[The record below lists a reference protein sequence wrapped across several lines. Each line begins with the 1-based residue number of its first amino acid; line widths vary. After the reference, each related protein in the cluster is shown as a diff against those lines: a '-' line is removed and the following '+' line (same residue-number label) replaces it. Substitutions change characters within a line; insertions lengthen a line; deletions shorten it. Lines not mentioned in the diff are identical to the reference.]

1 MRFNQ
6 TFVFIILSALLILT
20 ACGSKDVGNNDSS
33 KTNKQQTSAP
43 GERQVLRISMATEV
57 DNLDPYQSAA
67 TDTGSMMDNVFDG
80 LFDTNEAG
88 ELEPRL
94 ATDVVVSEDGL
105 TYTFTLREGVTFHN
119 GATFTAK
126 DVVYSYDRLA
136 GLTSGEPLSSK
147 FSVISSI
154 EAKSDTEV
162 AVVLKEVDSSFLARN
177 IVAILP
183 EGYEEHS
190 TKPVGAGPFSF
201 KQYDAGQQ
209 LVLEKNENYYLTDRV
224 PIVDEV
230 QFKIM
235 PDSEAALL
243 ALQAGDIDVIP
254 GISELGIQQL
264 GDAIDVVSGPQNMVQ
279 LMAMNNSFEPFTNVK
294 VRQAINHAINK
305 DVIIQ
310 TVAEGKGTKLGSNFS
325 PAMDFFFQEGLENY
339 YPHDIKQAKKL
350 LEEAGYPEGF
360 SFTLTVPSEYQFHV
374 DTAQILASQLAEVG
388 ISVSIESIEFSTWL
402 ERVYSNAQYEATVIS
417 FTGKLDPFEVVG
429 RFVSDYTKNFVKF
442 NDPTFDQAIQSAL
455 ATTNEDER
463 AEFYKKAQMI
473 LTEQAASVF
482 IMDPDRSIGMRK
494 GISGFKMYPIQKFNL
509 EDVTISDKK

>member
-1 MRFNQ
+1 MRIKP
-6 TFVFIILSALLILT
+6 TVFIFLLSILFILT
-20 ACGSKDVGNNDSS
+20 ACGSSS
-33 KTNKQQTSAP
+33 VETDTGKKPSQQAEKST
-43 GERQVLRISMATEV
+43 EKQVLRISMSTEV

-94 ATDVVVSEDGL
+94 ATDSKVSDDGL
-105 TYTFTLREGVTFHN
+105 TYTFKLRENVIFHN
-119 GATFTAK
+119 DTPFTAK

-147 FSVISSI
+147 FSVIASV
-154 EAKSDTEV
+154 EALSDYEV
-162 AVVLKEVDSSFLARN
+162 QVVLKEVDSSFLARN
-177 IVAILP
+177 IVAIFP
-183 EGYEEHS
+183 EGYEEQS
-190 TKPVGAGPFSF
+190 TKPIGAGPFKF

-209 LVLEKNENYYLTDRV
+209 LILEKNEQYYLADHIPT
-224 PIVDEV
+224 VDEV

-254 GISELGIQQL
+254 GISELGVQQL
-264 GDAIDVVSGPQNMVQ
+264 GDTIDVLSGPQNMVQ
-279 LMAMNNSFEPFTNVK
+279 LMAMNNSFEPFQNVK
-294 VRQAINHAINK
+294 VRQAMNHAIDK
-305 DVIIQ
+305 DSIIQ

-325 PAMDFFFQEGLENY
+325 PAMDFFFQEGLEDY
-339 YPHDIKQAKKL
+339 YQYDVEKAKQL
-350 LEEAGYPEGF
+350 LVEAGYPEGF

-374 DTAQILASQLAEVG
+374 DTAQMIINQLAAIGVTA
-388 ISVSIESIEFSTWL
+388 SIESIEFSTWL
-402 ERVYSNAQYEATVIS
+402 EKVYTNAEYEATVIS

-429 RFVSDYTKNFVKF
+429 RFVSDYPKNFVKF
-442 NDPTFDQAIQSAL
+442 NHPELDEAIAAAQL
-455 ATTNEDER
+455 TTNEEER
-463 AEFYKKAQMI
+463 AIHYKKAQQV

-482 IMDPDRSIGMRK
+482 IMDPDRTIGMRK

-509 EDVTISDKK
+509 EDVKMTEK